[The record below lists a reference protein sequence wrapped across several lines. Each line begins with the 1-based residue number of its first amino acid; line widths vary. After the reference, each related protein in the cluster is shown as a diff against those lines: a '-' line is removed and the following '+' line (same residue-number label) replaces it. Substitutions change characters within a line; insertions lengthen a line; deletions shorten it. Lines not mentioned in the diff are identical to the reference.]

1 MVDTIIIMNENSTN
15 CCLWLWI
22 ETLSD
27 SIHEHGDYKSGPTDI
42 SSKSLRFL
50 AAFSKRKESA
60 VKLFASERKQPFHL
74 SDLFVY

>member
-1 MVDTIIIMNENSTN
+1 MKIPLIAAYGYGLRLRVI
-15 CCLWLWI
+15 
-22 ETLSD
+22 
-27 SIHEHGDYKSGPTDI
+27 SIHAHGDYKSGPTDI
-42 SSKSLRFL
+42 SSKSLRFW